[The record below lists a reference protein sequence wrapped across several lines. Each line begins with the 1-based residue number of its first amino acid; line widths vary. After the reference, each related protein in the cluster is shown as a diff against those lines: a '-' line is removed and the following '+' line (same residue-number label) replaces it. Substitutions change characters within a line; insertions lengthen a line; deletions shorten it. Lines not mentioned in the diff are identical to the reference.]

1 MAMLETTI
9 VLARLLKVCVC
20 LACAHRRGLG
30 QVTHTSRLCRAQRFS
45 FKVQNAEKATYG
57 ITVTLPMAHGL
68 FVQATPRVTA

>member
-1 MAMLETTI
+1 
-9 VLARLLKVCVC
+9 V
-20 LACAHRRGLG
+20 
-30 QVTHTSRLCRAQRFS
+30 QRFS